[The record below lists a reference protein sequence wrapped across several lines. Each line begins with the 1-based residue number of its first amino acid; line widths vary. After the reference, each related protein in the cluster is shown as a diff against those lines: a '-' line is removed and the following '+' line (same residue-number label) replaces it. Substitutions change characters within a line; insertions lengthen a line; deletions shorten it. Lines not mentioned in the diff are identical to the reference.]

1 LLDGRLEIS
10 NNRAEREIKPFV
22 LGRKNWLF
30 SNTAKGATASA
41 IAYSIIETAKANSLN
56 PFYYLTFLFERLP
69 NIDTNNIEQLDA
81 LLPWSTSLP
90 NECKCPQKK
99 GYHSLHLYL
108 GGGYLTLTEITKAYL
123 CPAGKTTVFTFHLV
137 QR

>member
-1 LLDGRLEIS
+1 MLDGRLEIS

-30 SNTAKGATASA
+30 SNTAKGATAST
-41 IAYSIIETAKANSLN
+41 IAFSIIETAKANSLN

-90 NECKCPQKK
+90 NECKCPQK
-99 GYHSLHLYL
+99 
-108 GGGYLTLTEITKAYL
+108 
-123 CPAGKTTVFTFHLV
+123 
-137 QR
+137 Q